1 MKKPFWI
8 VLILCIAAYSI
19 FAEDPPAAEN
29 PYANV
34 ATEDLPSGVIQKLTG
49 KVQIKPLESS
59 AFVKAKVGDVIKPTT
74 VIQTAM
80 KSTAVILVGTTP
92 LNVAPLSRLTLEEMI
107 KATAASTGGKLS
119 CCE

>member
-8 VLILCIAAYSI
+8 VLILCMTALCI
-19 FAEDPPAAEN
+19 FAEDTPAADN

-59 AFVKAKVGDVIKPTT
+59 TFVKAKVGDVIKPTT
-74 VIQTAM
+74 IVSTAM
-80 KSTAVILVGTTP
+80 KSTAIILVGATP
-92 LNVAPLSRLTLEEMI
+92 INVAPLTRQTLEEMI

-119 CCE
+119 CCQ